1 MSTIILSLLLSFF
14 SCTPDQAADTPEQMV
29 LYSAPSY
36 QFAYDLTEPEE
47 TWELPGKMEEISGLT
62 LSPDGKHL
70 IAIDDEDGELYF
82 ISKKSGKL
90 KAEIDFW
97 RDGDY
102 EGVEL
107 VDNGRIFV
115 VKSKGTLYEINN
127 VAEDGQQ
134 TTVHQ
139 TFLSETNDVEGLA
152 YDAAN
157 NRLLLGCKGLAGKG
171 NAFQQKKAVYA
182 FDLSTNKLQPE
193 PVALI
198 SQEAVQ
204 RFLELNPLMEEVE
217 KITEFFD
224 PAGGDFSFSPSGIA
238 IEPGTGNLFIISSR
252 GKMLMVT
259 DPNGTI
265 LYLEKM
271 KKKVHRQPEGIV
283 FDGDMLYISNEAK
296 SGDDANIHRFERL
309 RQ

>member
-1 MSTIILSLLLSFF
+1 MTTTILSLLLALFA
-14 SCTPDQAADTPEQMV
+14 CAPEPSAEAPESMV
-29 LYSAPSY
+29 LYSAPDY
-36 QFAYDLTEPEE
+36 HFAYDLTEPEE
-47 TWELPGKMEEISGLT
+47 TWELPGKMDEISGLT

-107 VDNGRIFV
+107 VGNDRIFV
-115 VKSKGTLYEINN
+115 VKSKGTLYEITN

-139 TFLSETNDVEGLA
+139 TFLSETNNVEGLA
-152 YDAAN
+152 YDAPN
-157 NRLLLGCKGLAGKG
+157 NRLLLGCKGVAGKG

-182 FDLSTNKLQPE
+182 FDLATNTLQPD
-193 PVALI
+193 PVVLI

-204 RFLELNPLMEEVE
+204 QYLELHPVMEEVE

-224 PAGGDFSFSPSGIA
+224 PSGGEFSFSPSGIA
-238 IEPGTGNLFIISSR
+238 IEPGTGNLFIVSSR

-259 DPNGTI
+259 SPNGTI
-265 LYLEKM
+265 IHLQKL
-271 KKKVHRQPEGIV
+271 KKKLHRQPEGIV
-283 FDGDMLYISNEAK
+283 FDGNTLYISNEAK
-296 SGDDANIHRFERL
+296 SGDDAVVHRFERIG
-309 RQ
+309 Q